1 MNSKIVTTRDW
12 FERVVLAVVFTAI
25 GSLIMIVFS
34 PWYPILE
41 KVNQHSGRINDY
53 LGRIALL
60 ALLLIG
66 VFLIRRSNRLRKYW
80 LILFGLFVLAA
91 VVTMDRVFGVYV
103 LTYLNVSDSAP
114 VGWAMQKLSE
124 VGVVV
129 CVILAL
135 TKLSGE
141 SLGSI
146 YLQKGNLKW
155 GLIVGGLAFLL
166 FAVSAVPVSS
176 LLFGGKDL
184 TAARIIPWIPWLLIF
199 IFANATLEELMFRGL
214 FLRKLEPFFG
224 KFFSNFLVA
233 FVFTVLHKGAFY
245 TTDQYLFLAI
255 LLPLA
260 LGCGYIAQ
268 KSNALW
274 GSILMHAGMD
284 IPLMIGIFSN
294 LP

>member
-1 MNSKIVTTRDW
+1 MNIKTLTTKDW
-12 FERVVLAVVFTAI
+12 LERICLALLFTVI

-41 KVNQHSGRINDY
+41 KANQYSGRVYDY

-60 ALLLIG
+60 AILLIG
-66 VFLIRRSNRLRKYW
+66 VLLIRRSNRLNKYW
-80 LILFGLFVLAA
+80 LIIFGLLVLAA
-91 VVTMDRVFGVYV
+91 VVTMDRIFGVYV
-103 LTYLNVSDSAP
+103 LTYLNVSDAAP

-124 VGVVV
+124 AGVVV
-129 CVILAL
+129 CVILVL
-135 TKLSGE
+135 IKLSGD

-146 YLQKGNLKW
+146 YLQKGNLRW
-155 GLIVGGLAFLL
+155 GLILGGLAFLL
-166 FAVSAVPVSS
+166 FAVSAVPVSN

-224 KFFSNFLVA
+224 KFLSNFLVA

-245 TTDQYLFLAI
+245 TSDQYIFLAI
-255 LLPLA
+255 LFPLA

-284 IPLMIGIFSN
+284 IPLVIGIFSN
-294 LP
+294 LS